1 MKTIIE
7 MLNNELDAANEVQ
20 EQIGMGMNSIEE
32 AMEANQLTDGEYDD
46 LEDYWNERLYINDR
60 VIESIEDR
68 LTIARSSRMVG

>member
-20 EQIGMGMNSIEE
+20 EQIGRGTDSMEE
-32 AMEANQLTDGEYDD
+32 AMEANQLSDGEYAE
-46 LEDYWNERLYINDR
+46 LEDYWYERLYINDR

-68 LTIARSSRMVG
+68 LTLAQSGQMVG

>member
-68 LTIARSSRMVG
+68 LTLAQSSRMVA

>member
-7 MLNNELDAANEVQ
+7 MLNNEIDAANEVQ
-20 EQIGMGMNSIEE
+20 EQIGRGTDSMEE
-32 AMEANQLTDGEYDD
+32 AMEANQLSDGQYAE
-46 LEDYWNERLYINDR
+46 LADYWYERLYINDR

>member
-1 MKTIIE
+1 
-7 MLNNELDAANEVQ
+7 MLNNEIDAANEVQ

-32 AMEANQLTDGEYDD
+32 ALEFELITAEQFAE

-68 LTIARSSRMVG
+68 LAIAQSSRMVA

>member
-7 MLNNELDAANEVQ
+7 LLNNELDAANEVQ

>member
-1 MKTIIE
+1 MKTVIE

>member
-7 MLNNELDAANEVQ
+7 LLNNELDAANEVQ
-20 EQIGMGMNSIEE
+20 EQIGRGTDSMEE
-32 AMEANQLTDGEYDD
+32 AFEANQLTAGQYDD
-46 LEDYWNERLYINDR
+46 LQDYWYERLYINDR

>member
-7 MLNNELDAANEVQ
+7 MLNNEIDAANEVQ
-20 EQIGMGMNSIEE
+20 EQIGRGTDSMEE
-32 AMEANQLTDGEYDD
+32 AMEANQLSDGEYAE
-46 LEDYWNERLYINDR
+46 LEDYWYERLYINDR